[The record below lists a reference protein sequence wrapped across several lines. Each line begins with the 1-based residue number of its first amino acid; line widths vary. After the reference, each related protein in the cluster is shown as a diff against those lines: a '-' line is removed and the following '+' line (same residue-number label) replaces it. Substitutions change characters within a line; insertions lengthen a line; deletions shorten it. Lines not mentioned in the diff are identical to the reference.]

1 MEAIDLYYTY
11 ESGPNEFHMN
21 EEERNM
27 YPRPFT
33 EKQMRASIQGGGA
46 DNMETRVSRGISYRL
61 FRKTIEEVLEI
72 TDLTWAETLTL
83 LKEHDSDIEEF
94 LADLR
99 PDGPNSLNEYT
110 GAEVL
115 GWLGY

>member
-1 MEAIDLYYTY
+1 
-11 ESGPNEFHMN
+11 
-21 EEERNM
+21 M

-33 EKQMRASIQGGGA
+33 EKQMRASIQGG
-46 DNMETRVSRGISYRL
+46 DNMGINISGAVYMR
-61 FRKTIEEVLEI
+61 TIEEALEI
-72 TDLTWAETLTL
+72 TDLTWAETLTI
-83 LKEHDSDIEEF
+83 LKQHDANIEEF
-94 LADLR
+94 LKDLR